1 LIVASNDPDTPIWD
15 VPVAMTVGPAY
26 VCGDAGGNGVVNA
39 LDVTYLINFLY
50 KSGSAPIPV
59 QAGDANGNGALNAL
73 DVTYLINFL
82 YKEGPLPVC
91 P

>member
-1 LIVASNDPDTPIWD
+1 VKMSGAAS
-15 VPVAMTVGPAY
+15 Y
-26 VCGDAGGNGVVNA
+26 LCGDANGNGIRNA

-50 KSGSAPIPV
+50 KSGPAPNPME
-59 QAGDANGNGALNAL
+59 AGDANGNGAINAL

-82 YKEGPLPVC
+82 YKGGPLPQC